1 MALSGFKRNGV
12 YMPSRSRLT
21 AALSF
26 SVCALLLA
34 GCSIVL
40 EPTSNVA
47 KQSLNQWL
55 PAQPAQRT
63 VDTQNVAVGTTA
75 SKTVPNVVAP
85 NGPLPLFQHPDV
97 DCNKEKCVALTFD
110 DGPGRYT
117 ERLLNQLKEANVPAT
132 FYLLGQNAPIYP
144 KTVQRMVREGH
155 QLGNH
160 TLSHKSLTT
169 LSKTQ
174 VSHEVQDSAKK
185 IKKVAGTAPDTMR
198 PPYGARNKDVDSRI
212 DVPLVLWDVDTLD
225 WQHRDPKK
233 TVKIAMNEVS
243 DGSIILMHDIHES
256 SVKAVPNLIKK
267 LKKKGYKLV
276 TVNELFAD
284 KKFEGSKTY
293 ARRT

>member
-1 MALSGFKRNGV
+1 
-12 YMPSRSRLT
+12 MPSRSRLT

-117 ERLLNQLKEANVPAT
+117 ERLLNQLKETNVPAT

>member
-34 GCSIVL
+34 GCSTVL

-185 IKKVAGTAPDTMR
+185 IKKVAGTVPDTMR

>member
-34 GCSIVL
+34 GCSTVL

>member
-1 MALSGFKRNGV
+1 
-12 YMPSRSRLT
+12 MPSRSRLT

-34 GCSIVL
+34 GCSTVL

-293 ARRT
+293 TRRT

>member
-34 GCSIVL
+34 GCSTVL

-63 VDTQNVAVGTTA
+63 IDTQNVAVGTTA

-293 ARRT
+293 TRRT

>member
-34 GCSIVL
+34 GCSTVL

-293 ARRT
+293 TRRT

>member
-1 MALSGFKRNGV
+1 
-12 YMPSRSRLT
+12 MPSRSRLT

-34 GCSIVL
+34 GCSTVL

-225 WQHRDPKK
+225 WQHRDPKQ

-293 ARRT
+293 TRRT

>member
-1 MALSGFKRNGV
+1 
-12 YMPSRSRLT
+12 MPSRSRLT

-34 GCSIVL
+34 GCSTVL

-185 IKKVAGTAPDTMR
+185 IKNVAGTAPDTMR

>member
-1 MALSGFKRNGV
+1 
-12 YMPSRSRLT
+12 MPSRSRLT
-21 AALSF
+21 KALSF
-26 SVCALLLA
+26 SVCALLFT
-34 GCSIVL
+34 GCSTVI
-40 EPTSNVA
+40 EPTSKVA
-47 KQSLNQWL
+47 KQSLTQWL
-55 PAQPAQRT
+55 PMQPAQRS
-63 VDTQNVAVGTTA
+63 VDTQHVAVSAAG
-75 SKTVPNVVAP
+75 SKAVPKVVAP
-85 NGPLPLFQHPDV
+85 NGPLPIFQHPDV

-117 ERLLNQLKEANVPAT
+117 ERLLNQLKEAKVPAT
-132 FYLLGQNAPIYP
+132 FYLLGQNAPVYP
-144 KTVQRMVREGH
+144 KTVQRMVHEGH

-169 LSKTQ
+169 LSKAQ
-174 VSHEVQDSAKK
+174 VSHEVRDSAKE
-185 IKKVAGTAPDTMR
+185 IEKVAGTSPDTMR

-225 WQHRDPKK
+225 WQHRDSKK
-233 TVKIAMNEVS
+233 TVKIAMDEVS

-293 ARRT
+293 TRRT